1 MHKLTPEEDL
11 PVEGLIQ
18 QEIITY
24 RIVDN
29 KIHKTT
35 VTRKYMAGNDYQD
48 STKTE
53 VLYAAN

>member
-1 MHKLTPEEDL
+1 MHQLTPEDQL

-24 RIVDN
+24 RVVN
-29 KIHKTT
+29 GKIHKTT
-35 VTRKYMAGNDYQD
+35 VTRKYMKGNDYQD
-48 STKTE
+48 STVTE